1 MKLLYL
7 DCSMGIAG
15 DMLMAALLELHP
27 DKEDFL
33 RRLNTALPDN
43 VTVTAE
49 PDEKRGIYGTHVR
62 VTIDGEE
69 ESLGQTGI
77 HHPHVSIQ
85 EILARLENA
94 EASETVKKNA
104 KTVYLRIAEAESL
117 VHNREIEN
125 IHLHEL
131 GSLDAL
137 ADIFGVCMLM
147 EELRPDRIVCSPIH
161 VGAGTVRTTHGV
173 LPVPA
178 PATALL
184 LRGVPIYGGEFQ
196 GELCTPTGAAL
207 AVHFADTFGP
217 LPAMIPEVIGIGTGT
232 KDFETA
238 NIMRV
243 ILGWANEQSEPVLEL
258 CCNLD
263 DMTAEAIGFVQE
275 ELFTL
280 GALDVYTTDIGMKK
294 CRPGTM
300 LTCMCRQQDRDA
312 MLRCLFRNTTTLGV
326 REYTCSRYT
335 LQRTIRAVET
345 KYGTVHI
352 KTAEGWG
359 VRREKPE
366 YEDLARIAREQNIS
380 LAETEALL

>member
-1 MKLLYL
+1 MKTLYL
-7 DCSMGIAG
+7 ECSMGAAG

-27 DKEDFL
+27 DRQGFL
-33 RRLNTALPDN
+33 CRLNAALPDN
-43 VTVTAE
+43 ITVTAE
-49 PDEKRGIYGTHVR
+49 ADRKHGIRGTHVH
-62 VTIDGEE
+62 VMADGEE
-69 ESLGQTGI
+69 EGAEKSSG
-77 HHPHVSIQ
+77 HHPHTSVR
-85 EILARLENA
+85 EILTLLEQA
-94 EASETVKKNA
+94 DAPEAAKQNA
-104 KTVYLRIAEAESL
+104 KAVYQRIADAESE
-117 VHNREIEN
+117 VHGKDVEN

-137 ADIFGVCMLM
+137 ADVLGVCMLM
-147 EELRPDRIVCSPIH
+147 EELHPDRVVCSPIH
-161 VGAGTVRTTHGV
+161 VGSGTVRTAHGI

-184 LRGVPIYGGEFQ
+184 LRGVPVYGGEIR

-207 AVHFADTFGP
+207 TAHFAGSFGP
-217 LPAMIPEVIGIGTGT
+217 LPPMVPEKIGIGTGT
-232 KDFETA
+232 KEFEAA
-238 NIMRV
+238 NILRA
-243 ILGWANEQSEPVLEL
+243 ILGEAEGQTEPVLEL

-275 ELFTL
+275 QLFSL
-280 GALDVYTTDIGMKK
+280 GALDVYTTGIGMKK

-300 LTCMCRQQDRDA
+300 LTCMCRSQDRDV
-312 MLRCLFRNTTTLGV
+312 MLRCLFRDTTTLGV

-335 LQRTIRAVET
+335 LQRSIREVET
-345 KYGTVHI
+345 AYGTVHI

-380 LAETEALL
+380 LAEVEAML